1 MAKKLIIQRIY
12 HLKPLGRKEW
22 TENLAQVNIDL
33 NNNAKDNIYLKRN
46 SNDIISITVNDL
58 LNGKDFNFEINLFI
72 TYYANKFIENPEGTL
87 SIKLNND
94 IMQFLQQN
102 KYLENI
108 AKFRF
113 SVIGDKEK
121 RIITLSF
128 DDNDDNSK
136 NKLSTDDAL
145 DHIMIEGISQD
156 DKTVSRIMLNLFEA
170 EIDKIDD
177 DLILYIIYQ
186 ETKIPL
192 FITYTPIFID
202 DQIINLK
209 SPDNLI
215 AGKPENELK
224 KNKIIPIKQDNKIVI
239 DDLRRRVHEIEVENT
254 QLTTKLTKEKV

>member
-1 MAKKLIIQRIY
+1 
-12 HLKPLGRKEW
+12 
-22 TENLAQVNIDL
+22 
-33 NNNAKDNIYLKRN
+33 
-46 SNDIISITVNDL
+46 
-58 LNGKDFNFEINLFI
+58 
-72 TYYANKFIENPEGTL
+72 
-87 SIKLNND
+87 
-94 IMQFLQQN
+94 MQFLQQN

-145 DHIMIEGISQD
+145 DHIMIEGISPD
-156 DKTVSRIMLNLFEA
+156 NKTVSRIMLNLFEA

-177 DLILYIIYQ
+177 DLIIYVIYQ

-202 DQIINLK
+202 DQII
-209 SPDNLI
+209 PDNLI

-224 KNKIIPIKQDNKIVI
+224 KNKNIPIKQDNKVVI
-239 DDLRRRVHEIEVENT
+239 DDLRRRIHDIEVENM